1 MDFILLKQLVF
12 NQEDLEN
19 FAVQSEIEVE
29 QAIES
34 GTEAIINYASINDN
48 ARILNTFISADM
60 LPFLK
65 IITSEQ
71 PIMRKNEPIFVCTLS
86 FRSAD
91 YSFQIQ
97 NVVGLS
103 SEILTKLTK
112 EYDKRKSANVKKDL
126 TK

>member
-112 EYDKRKSANVKKDL
+112 EYDKRKSANAKNNL

>member
-103 SEILTKLTK
+103 SEILAKLK
-112 EYDKRKSANVKKDL
+112 AEHDKRNNPNVKKTL